1 MPGVRFQLPPRGQF
15 SRAVDTTAPY
25 ATHRPTDRAA
35 LLRSSSSL
43 RDEQH
48 RPKAIFPLRSYYLTL
63 LLQTLIMI
71 RP

>member
-1 MPGVRFQLPPRGQF
+1 VAGT
-15 SRAVDTTAPY
+15 ATAPY
-25 ATHRPTDRAA
+25 ARHRPTDRAA

-48 RPKAIFPLRSYYLTL
+48 RPKAIFRLRSYYLIL

>member
-1 MPGVRFQLPPRGQF
+1 VAGT
-15 SRAVDTTAPY
+15 ATAPC

-48 RPKAIFPLRSYYLTL
+48 RPKAIFRLRSYYLIL